1 MIYII
6 FGIEPLLIR
15 NTVKKT
21 MISLIKEPNSFNYSQ
36 LEAGDTSLEQLLDE
50 IETNSLTG
58 EQKVIVYNHADF
70 LKDAKKIDA
79 DVLDRFQSF
88 FADEGSLNS
97 LIFTVIGESIN
108 KKNPLISILPK
119 SVKVLELQTITSA
132 TWPELVRRTFEKN
145 GAIIDDDARDELLQ
159 RVNNNVSSFVN
170 EANKLSTYTSHVR
183 LEDVEMLVPR
193 PLEEKSY
200 LLTSYLLQK
209 RLKPALELV
218 EDLMMQN
225 LQPVVLISTLSN
237 QLRMFSL
244 VAYQKENN
252 IPESQIASDLKL
264 HPYRLKMILKDLG
277 RRTSKDILNIL
288 DHLFLLDYK
297 IKSGTI
303 DAKEG
308 FDFFLIESC

>member
-6 FGIEPLLIR
+6 FGKEPLLIR

-36 LEAGDTSLEQLLDE
+36 LDAGDTSLEQLLDE
-50 IETNSLTG
+50 LETNSLTG
-58 EQKVIVYNHADF
+58 EQKVIVYSNADF

-79 DVLDRFQSF
+79 DVLDRFKSF
-88 FADEGSLNS
+88 FADEASINN
-97 LIFTVIGESIN
+97 LIFTVLGESIN
-108 KKNPLISILPK
+108 KKNPLIAILPK
-119 SVKVLELQTITSA
+119 NVKVLELQTITSA

-145 GAIIDDDARDELLQ
+145 GAIIDDDAREELLQ
-159 RVNNNVSSFVN
+159 RVSNNVSSFVN

-183 LEDVEMLVPR
+183 LEDVEALVPR

-200 LLTSYLLQK
+200 LLTGYLLQK
-209 RLKPALELV
+209 KLKPALELV

-225 LQPVVLISTLSN
+225 LQPVVLISTLAN
-237 QLRMFSL
+237 QLRLFSL

-264 HPYRLKMILKDLG
+264 HPYRLKMIIKDLG
-277 RRTSKDILNIL
+277 RRTSKDVLNIL
-288 DHLFLLDYK
+288 DHLFMLDYK
-297 IKSGTI
+297 IKSGKI

>member
-1 MIYII
+1 
-6 FGIEPLLIR
+6 
-15 NTVKKT
+15 
-21 MISLIKEPNSFNYSQ
+21 
-36 LEAGDTSLEQLLDE
+36 
-50 IETNSLTG
+50 
-58 EQKVIVYNHADF
+58 
-70 LKDAKKIDA
+70 
-79 DVLDRFQSF
+79 
-88 FADEGSLNS
+88 
-97 LIFTVIGESIN
+97 
-108 KKNPLISILPK
+108 
-119 SVKVLELQTITSA
+119 
-132 TWPELVRRTFEKN
+132 
-145 GAIIDDDARDELLQ
+145 LQ